1 MGSKKSNRIH
11 SSLLS
16 PPTPDPSIMFATM
29 SMSEPKWLRDGQ
41 GRPPTLRWVFA
52 LEAPLVAMDAGRES
66 GELLAAD
73 ETGGLY
79 RIDRRGE
86 LLTVSRGLRG
96 VRAVAWSDTNA
107 AGAVIAGD
115 RNVFRLNGNLEAEW
129 SVGLP
134 ESALGVAVTPYG
146 RQTAISLANGGNLVL
161 GEQSEQLSIF
171 ETARPLKWIQFLAAE
186 PILIGAAEFGQ
197 VCAHK
202 LNGER
207 IWSEKCFTSL
217 GEMCAADDGE
227 TILLAGFNQGLLSLD
242 SRGETGDSFLV
253 EGTVCRVSCSCDAER
268 IAAVTMERQL
278 YWLDSDGQLLWATE
292 VDEEIVRVICD
303 PLGEWLLLGLKSG
316 HILRLDWES

>member
-1 MGSKKSNRIH
+1 M
-11 SSLLS
+11 LS
-16 PPTPDPSIMFATM
+16 TM
-29 SMSEPKWLRDGQ
+29 SVSEPKWLRDGQ

-52 LEAPLVAMDAGRES
+52 TEAPLVAMDLGRES
-66 GELLAAD
+66 GEVLAAD

-79 RIDRRGE
+79 RISRRGE

-115 RNVFRLNGNLEAEW
+115 RKVFRLNGALEAEW

-134 ESALGVAVTPYG
+134 EAALGVAVTPFG

-171 ETARPLKWIQFLAAE
+171 ETIRPLKWIQFLATQ
-186 PILIGAAEFGQ
+186 PTLIGAAEYGQ
-197 VCAHK
+197 VCAHRV
-202 LNGER
+202 NGEKL
-207 IWSEKCFTSL
+207 WSEKCFTSL
-217 GEMCAADDGE
+217 GEMCAAADGE
-227 TILLAGFNQGLLSLD
+227 TILLAGLNQGLLSLD
-242 SRGETGDSFLV
+242 GDGETGDSFLV
-253 EGTVCRVSCSCDAER
+253 EGTVTRVSCSCDAEY
-268 IAAVTMERQL
+268 IAAATLERQL

-303 PLGEWLLLGLKSG
+303 PLGEWLLVGFKSG
-316 HILRLDWES
+316 HLLRLDWESK